1 MQIFTHSILKWYSL
15 NKRFFPWRETKN
27 PYYIWLS
34 EIILQQTKT
43 TQGLPY
49 YTKFIDNYPT
59 IEHLA
64 KASEQD
70 ILKLWQGLGYYSR
83 ARNLHYTAKYIVDEL
98 NSKFPNTYKNLIQLK
113 GIGDY
118 TASAIASICFNEKE
132 AVLDGNVFRIL
143 ARYFGIYTDI
153 SSGNGKKEFK
163 SIAIELLPNKN
174 FGDYNQ
180 ALMDFGATQCTP
192 KNTNCH
198 TCILNKTCFAFVN
211 NEVTKLPVKKKKITV
226 KKRFFNYLVLID
238 THHKTILTIRS
249 NKDIWQNLYEF
260 PLQESNK
267 NISKNNLLSEI
278 NSSDYKNIA
287 IQEITK
293 YNENPIIHKLSHQ
306 HIHTTFWILK
316 TKNTLKNS
324 KSFSEIKKL
333 PVATLTHNFI
343 ESFTNS

>member
-1 MQIFTHSILKWYSL
+1 MVFIKQT
-15 NKRFFPWRETKN
+15 FFPWRETKN

-49 YTKFIDNYPT
+49 YSIFINNFPT
-59 IEHLA
+59 IEQLA

-70 ILKLWQGLGYYSR
+70 VLKLWQGLGYYRR
-83 ARNLHYTAKYIVDEL
+83 ARNLHFTAKYIVNEL
-98 NSKFPNTYKNLIQLK
+98 QGEFPNTYKNLIQLK

-118 TASAIASICFNEKE
+118 TASAIASICFDEKE
-132 AVLDGNVFRIL
+132 AVLDGNVYRIL

-153 SSGNGKKEFK
+153 TSANGKKEFK

-174 FGDYNQ
+174 FSNYNQ

-192 KNTNCH
+192 KNTNCY
-198 TCILNKTCFAFVN
+198 TCILNKTCFAFKN
-211 NEVTKLPVKKKKITV
+211 NEVTKLPVKKKKITI

-238 THHKTILTIRS
+238 KHHKTILTIRS

-260 PLQESNK
+260 PLLESNK
-267 NISKNNLLSEI
+267 NISNNNLLSEI
-278 NSSDYKNIA
+278 NSSNYKNIA
-287 IQEITK
+287 FQEITK
-293 YNENPIIHKLSHQ
+293 YNENLIIHKLSHQ
-306 HIHTTFWILK
+306 HIYTTFWVLK

-324 KSFSEIKKL
+324 ISFSEIKKF
-333 PVATLTHNFI
+333 PVVTLTHNFI